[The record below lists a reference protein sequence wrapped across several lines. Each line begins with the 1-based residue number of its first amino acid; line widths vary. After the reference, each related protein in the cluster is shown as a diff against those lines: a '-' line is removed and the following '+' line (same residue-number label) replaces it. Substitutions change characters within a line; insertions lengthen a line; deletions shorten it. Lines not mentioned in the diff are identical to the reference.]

1 MEKPEYF
8 AVYVSEVTGGRNF
21 MRLYKREVVVGC
33 EVVYCCLGGCL
44 VYLALAYF
52 NRREVAKVLKL

>member
-1 MEKPEYF
+1 M
-8 AVYVSEVTGGRNF
+8 YVSEVTGGRNF